1 MALKPQD
8 VMVVLK
14 LCSYQRKRP
23 PMSIIAADLNMS
35 PSEIHAAIKRLQQA
49 RLLHGPELED
59 KPNLSALEEF
69 LLHGVKYAFPAVHG
83 EVTRGLPTSFAV
95 PPLNKE
101 IALSDELPPVWPWR
115 EGETRGIALEPLYKS
130 APAAALR
137 DPVLYQSLALLDAIR
152 DGRAR
157 ERKMAERHLINR
169 LRIGNVK
176 HNLDLLMEAARLLKP
191 LLGELVF
198 VGGSAAVGE
207 M

>member
-1 MALKPQD
+1 MPLKPQD

-59 KPNLSALEEF
+59 KPNRSALEEF

-83 EVTRGLPTSFAV
+83 EVTRGLPTSFAA

-101 IALSDELPPVWPWR
+101 IALNDEPPPVWPWR
-115 EGETRGIALEPLYKS
+115 DGETRGIAHEPLYKT
-130 APAAALR
+130 APTADLR
-137 DPVLYQSLALLDAIR
+137 DPVLYQSLALVDAIR

-169 LRIGNVK
+169 LRTGNVK
-176 HNLDLLMEAARLLKP
+176 AQSR
-191 LLGELVF
+191 
-198 VGGSAAVGE
+198 SAH
-207 M
+207 